1 MEVGGQL
8 GGGHRSNILL
18 VPRSVQVGVPCW
30 IFQWAYPQLYFL
42 HAVVILSRRT
52 SPNQSLQVYCA
63 VGDVQKVVASNQ
75 PESKQQVLFHPV
87 YVSWAGMYAE
97 LMAPWNILRLSTLS
111 WVEYEIMSTVCL
123 WKMWRVQ
130 LHDFNGT
137 HVWIWETETRARKTS
152 NLWIAI
158 WGALYL

>member
-42 HAVVILSRRT
+42 HVVILSRRT

-97 LMAPWNILRLSTLS
+97 LMPPWNILRLSTLS
-111 WVEYEIMSTVCL
+111 
-123 WKMWRVQ
+123 
-130 LHDFNGT
+130 
-137 HVWIWETETRARKTS
+137 
-152 NLWIAI
+152 
-158 WGALYL
+158 